1 MHFDT
6 VWFDTWIFERTSYN
20 NSIYIAIITP
30 HAIIIGYPAR
40 LAISKGSVQSIE
52 TNNRYRQCHS
62 KNCYYILLY
71 YEPIGVFHAANN
83 RLYTDD
89 RIYTVL
95 DRQPFE
101 NVMPIVDFGKKLQ
114 QRSRRRQRRRHL
126 NSFCDNFK
134 TI

>member
-20 NSIYIAIITP
+20 NSIYIAIITL
-30 HAIIIGYPAR
+30 HAIIIGYPTR
-40 LAISKGSVQSIE
+40 LAINKGSVQSIE
-52 TNNRYRQCHS
+52 TNHRHRQCHS
-62 KNCYYILLY
+62 KNCYCILLY
-71 YEPIGVFHAANN
+71 YEPIGVFYAAN
-83 RLYTDD
+83 D
-89 RIYTVL
+89 RIYAVF